1 MQLACVARACDRLG
15 VGPGQGEDLPGAPV
29 LHDDRDEAALVV
41 GDVHSLVIVTSPR

>member
-1 MQLACVARACDRLG
+1 MQLSGVARAGNGLG

-41 GDVHSLVIVTSPR
+41 GDVHSPMIVPSR